1 MSAKSLAQ
9 TSSVT
14 NVEASVSVTLEDV
27 NRVCHRPICKGP
39 VQWTGPFKLAG
50 ATGLEPATSGVTG
63 RRSNQLNY
71 APDLLFKEIFLE
83 LATFPSQARDALT
96 N

>member
-14 NVEASVSVTLEDV
+14 NVEASVSVTLKDV

-50 ATGLEPATSGVTG
+50 ATGLEPNLPESSPG
-63 RRSNQLNY
+63 RSNQLLNVST
-71 APDLLFKEIFLE
+71 ALLAF
-83 LATFPSQARDALT
+83 
-96 N
+96 